1 MQYVTVWHDS
11 LPVPGSV
18 TWNRVWCLV
27 AVCCRVLQ
35 CVAVSVAVYCSV
47 CCSVL
52 QCVTVFCSVL
62 QGVTVCCVLKCASHS
77 PSNLNYLLLQV
88 ARIAIRLRLSCS
100 VLQGVVSTKLIY
112 SKLIWSNTNHC
123 RAARA
128 AIRLQRTHNLPR
140 FWCLFVD
147 DWFSLSSRS
156 RSRSLAVF
164 FSFSVSVS
172 LSLSLSH
179 THTHTLRGWPVLSL
193 SLSLSLSL
201 ALALSFLSSFSLSLL

>member
-27 AVCCRVLQ
+27 AGCCRVLQCVLQDVIVRCKYCNKLLHPATQLQCVAGCNSALQYVTVWHDSLPVPGSVMWNRVWCLVAGCCRVLQ
-35 CVAVSVAVYCSV
+35 CVAVCVAVCCSV
-47 CCSVL
+47 CCMCCSVL
-52 QCVTVFCSVL
+52 QCSEML

-112 SKLIWSNTNHC
+112 SKLIWSNTNHR

-128 AIRLQRTHNLPR
+128 AIGL
-140 FWCLFVD
+140 
-147 DWFSLSSRS
+147 
-156 RSRSLAVF
+156 
-164 FSFSVSVS
+164 SVS
-172 LSLSLSH
+172 L
-179 THTHTLRGWPVLSL
+179 G
-193 SLSLSLSL
+193 
-201 ALALSFLSSFSLSLL
+201 